1 MRPCRTPHP
10 PHANYPRC
18 VRTWVA
24 QYSRAR
30 ANSARIAMC
39 RVVERLPV
47 REQAL
52 ALDYA
57 IRKLGP
63 ELQAA
68 VSALPHARQEQ
79 FIGARRALQ
88 KQHDTA
94 HTVDASV
101 DCRLEV
107 PLSFDKLQQC
117 NTFLSRRRRPDGS
130 LDRIV
135 VMPIPS
141 PVHEARKRG
150 IRTPLYAQSPFRP
163 AQQVRDRQ
171 AELIEHDDIE
181 VSSDG
186 HALDIEL
193 TSLAAECLA
202 AARGQGNLRLPP
214 PPKRLRLQYMFDAYR
229 YMRGK
234 GATRFG
240 IRPMDLKHDLSSL
253 LYWRDAC
260 FYSGNDKYSSLLLY
274 CKRAIDTL
282 NAGAEV
288 TLQRDA
294 AGKIT
299 GAVQIFSC
307 R

>member
-1 MRPCRTPHP
+1 MLPSQINTDAEKQSLIDSLQQARRKARYWAKQAGVAEDACVPDP
-10 PHANYPRC
+10 PPPPRKLPPLREH
-18 VRTWVA
+18 VGR

-30 ANSARIAMC
+30 ANRARIDIG

-52 ALDYA
+52 AMDYA
-57 IRKLGP
+57 MRKLGP
-63 ELQAA
+63 EARAA

-79 FIGARRALQ
+79 FIGARQALE

-94 HTVDASV
+94 HTV

-141 PVHEARKRG
+141 PVHEARMRG

-193 TSLAAECLA
+193 ANLAAECLA

-214 PPKRLRLQYMFDAYR
+214 LCHRPLSVCVCSICL
-229 YMRGK
+229 MRIG
-234 GATRFG
+234 T
-240 IRPMDLKHDLSSL
+240 
-253 LYWRDAC
+253 
-260 FYSGNDKYSSLLLY
+260 
-274 CKRAIDTL
+274 
-282 NAGAEV
+282 
-288 TLQRDA
+288 
-294 AGKIT
+294 
-299 GAVQIFSC
+299 
-307 R
+307 